1 MRGFDYM
8 SASSKKKLRNEQ
20 QTAKMTE
27 KQVAEQKEAKKLT
40 LYTTIFVV
48 VLAVM
53 VVFAI
58 AIGVTRS
65 ISNSGVRERNT
76 VALTVGDHE
85 ISNAELSYFYM
96 SAINN
101 FNSNYGNYAAMMGL
115 DTSKPLDEQVINN
128 DTGLTW
134 ADDFLNT
141 AKDNARSVYAM
152 ADAAEA
158 AGFTLS
164 EDELA
169 EIDTSISNMKMYAT
183 LYGYSSTK
191 DFLKAQYGSGATEES
206 YKQYVTVNALANAYY
221 NSYSSSLT
229 YTDADLRAAESEN
242 YDKYSS
248 FTYNTYYLAASKFQA
263 EDEDD
268 SDKAVKAAEEAANSL
283 IGEDVA
289 TVADFDAAI
298 AALDINK
305 DTEASSTAYTDQQY
319 ASVSTTVR
327 DWITDSARKEGD
339 KTVIANTTTSTD
351 DDGNET
357 KTTLGY
363 YAVFFTGSND
373 NTFPL
378 VNVRHIL
385 VKFEGGTTDSTTGT
399 TTYSDEEKNA
409 AKEKAEEILDEW
421 MSGDATE
428 DSFAA
433 LANEKSD
440 DGDGT
445 TGGLYENVYPGQ
457 MVSSFNDWCFDASRQ
472 SGNTGIIESEYG
484 YHVMYFVGKSSTTYR
499 DYQIESE
506 LRSTDAQEW
515 YDATVEAVPMT
526 DGNTKYIRKNLI
538 ISAS

>member
-1 MRGFDYM
+1 M

-65 ISNSGVRERNT
+65 ITNSGVHERNT

-85 ISNAELSYFYM
+85 ISNAELNYFYM

-101 FNSNYGNYAAMMGL
+101 FNTNYGNYAAMMGL
-115 DTSKPLDEQVINN
+115 DTSKPLDGQVINN

-363 YAVFFTGSND
+363 YAVFFTGYHAWAGCPGN
-373 NTFPL
+373 PL
-378 VNVRHIL
+378 SHTMNGRNNHVFLNGTLCSEFLINSYTAGYYGVPVALLTGDKALCDFAKALIPAITTVPVN
-385 VKFEGGTTDSTTGT
+385 EGRGGSVTSLHP
-399 TTYSDEEKNA
+399 DEAVERIEAA
-409 AKEKAEEILDEW
+409 AKEAVAKA
-421 MSGDATE
+421 
-428 DSFAA
+428 
-433 LANEKSD
+433 
-440 DGDGT
+440 
-445 TGGLYENVYPGQ
+445 
-457 MVSSFNDWCFDASRQ
+457 
-472 SGNTGIIESEYG
+472 
-484 YHVMYFVGKSSTTYR
+484 
-499 DYQIESE
+499 
-506 LRSTDAQEW
+506 AQC
-515 YDATVEAVPMT
+515 AVPMPEHFHMEIDFVKHHVAYSKSFYPGAT
-526 DGNTKYIRKNLI
+526 LKDDKFVCFDSDDWYEVLRFCHFVLSDG
-538 ISAS
+538 